1 MTRLFWLGVA
11 AVFVLAAGSLIVVW
25 RLSEPGPPMESSVP
39 VAPAPPVTAQPVEPI
54 APAAP
59 PEAERPA
66 VEMASD
72 RDPRNDIQR
81 PADQRAD
88 LLQDER
94 SAKMESA
101 MDLLNRRTAL
111 RKEEMQA
118 NGEVRPNP
126 PARKAARR

>member
-1 MTRLFWLGVA
+1 VTRLFWLGVA
-11 AVFVLAAGSLIVVW
+11 AVFVLAAGSLIVLW
-25 RLSEPGPPMESSVP
+25 RLSEPGPPLASSAP
-39 VAPAPPVTAQPVEPI
+39 VAPAPPVTAQPVEPV

-66 VEMASD
+66 AEMASD
-72 RDPRNDIQR
+72 RDPRNDVQR

-101 MDLLNRRTAL
+101 MEQLNRRTAL

-126 PARKAARR
+126 PPRQAGKR